1 MDRLSWYQTGESMEE
16 ILCQAGSVGIYDG
29 DLKQS
34 SFEQGAVSL
43 TYQRVIWADST
54 DPDCRLILHHSMVQK
69 IEKQQ
74 KTMFGRGG
82 KIIVTVKPVMGGH
95 VPGPIAASGTNSL
108 RFVFRNGGEEE
119 FYKRFLDALNK
130 QMWQR
135 TSSSSS
141 SASSSRNSAQQTQT
155 FGGSAGGAV
164 APPRSVGILGIEK
177 RLAEQHQRTHEH
189 ISEAFEDMSKLMEQA
204 REMVVL
210 SKNITER
217 LRQKKGEITDDDD
230 ETVQLKSYLLSLGV
244 SDPVTKSTFGGSS
257 VFFDKL
263 AAELTS
269 VLLEPLKQSGGTMTL
284 PEAFCRMN
292 RARGM
297 EMISPEDLLNAC
309 QRLDRMD
316 SPISLFTFENG
327 VSVLQLRSLS
337 AIHVSDEVLQMV
349 EAAGSMDASQLAKS
363 SGVPLV
369 LAAERLRYAEEQAK
383 LCRDD
388 TIEGLFFYPN
398 KFMTFL
404 SAGTEVSGT
413 EVWALKCAALKFMP
427 FRQDVWTHDSCLVCQ
442 SMHSAEE
449 EKNKHELDE
458 SHKKKIVVY
467 DFLSKEI
474 SCLTPS
480 NQRSLL
486 YERYY
491 RANACV
497 AGLDCICELN
507 FSWSTDPLWACTIC
521 YVAGETLESADDHMH
536 CSYHKRN
543 YICEYHPDRYANLLK
558 AQEKSAKNKQS
569 LLEQEA
575 IVDTLLESKGLLAPD
590 VYVLNE
596 RSQEWAFQKLGLSNE
611 RPKAAYIAEDVT
623 DNLKIALCFVCGETF
638 FAFNH
643 KFREAWFTHLST
655 STHQRCKSMQILV
668 HENNLIACEG
678 VPAECE
684 LRTNAEFRR
693 LHDTDVAGA
702 HYGPTVGLEHLII
715 FNGNESFCSI
725 CYTILSNSAI
735 TDHFSSE
742 YHIERF
748 VRRADPGKLLN
759 AQYLKVTDIH
769 GILSF
774 CYEER
779 PIAVHKYF
787 RTDANIP
794 LLLRKYAFPEQRSL
808 VTNALVQIDLGRDI
822 KAIWCEECKEY
833 INTSSDDDAWSFHIF
848 DDSHFERAAN
858 RALYYY
864 DEANVTGSA
873 GILDDFVRSFP
884 PSWDEQFSVSLGV
897 LAIQNHCEFGLEF
910 IIRDVLSSKLYCT
923 CCFVQCDD
931 SDMQTFSKHARSLQH
946 ITRAMH
952 SMNKKI
958 MITLN
963 WRFPDINNRKP
974 LLMDYLIHYHKNLRA
989 QRQGVSVYNPAL
1001 ICKLNCSTALPR
1013 KLFKLAKIAPNDRF
1027 NFLATNKEDGTPEMV
1042 PLNVA
1047 LREHCR
1053 IEVKLEEKEMVV
1065 FHCEECSQSFSGNF
1079 AKLDDAIE
1087 EHLLSLSHWERT
1099 KFLDD
1104 NPFDESQRVLDK
1116 ESKIKVLP
1124 YKQPDP
1130 KKKVTWKWNDKKA
1143 CYEFVY
1149 AQLGLEH
1156 IRERRHFRD
1165 EKPDI
1170 FCTLCAQSF
1179 KLAKLEFECH
1189 IRSFTHLFYFMHK
1202 HRPAIIPELQSQMT
1216 ADLDLVEKH
1225 KNIRRLFARTLK
1237 GCESDKK
1244 QQGIRIYDF
1253 EQKDCEYADVK
1264 KALEEDKTEN
1274 NSRSSDTRSKL
1285 LNQQRS
1291 LTIFDLDTVQIRDQ
1305 KWHNCEALDKH
1316 FTDLVEKSMENGNE
1330 DRSGIITRSLEQ
1342 AKRQLL
1348 GVVHFDGMV
1357 QLEDSS
1363 PSTSMTSVNGLQQQR
1378 EQSKELTEKT
1388 GSASSKDTDALP
1400 DSSAGHSVTDD
1411 IPKST
1416 SHLRTSE
1423 RRRRSPS
1430 SHRRRR
1436 HHSRSPFQH
1445 RRFGRSPDDHRSKN
1459 LKSPSPKKSRRE
1471 RTGSDLNTSSSRPT
1485 SARSRSKSAGRK
1497 PTRSESRSNT
1507 PPVTQES
1514 AAKRLHDLKMA
1525 LIAKNMPRQFFPPPP
1540 PLKLMTQPGS
1550 SAGEFVTVPPPPPE
1564 PVPPAP
1570 SYINK
1575 NVGGVYDAGYLEE
1588 AFPEILRKAPSS
1600 KQSEDQTM
1608 AAQPEVAMNIQ
1619 HSPDSLDH
1627 GEAASLGSQKGK
1639 SGEENKAEETD
1650 ELLRNQ
1656 LMNRLKKESRKDAF
1670 KKTVMKIP
1678 KDLPAFKQ
1686 QALMRQHAEMLKT
1699 KSPSKKFGGR
1709 PPNVAA
1715 LQEKQT
1721 ESQQEDE
1728 RLQAISPE
1736 PDDVVE
1742 VVEQQQQQQQQQ
1754 SDERQNQTTKGSD
1767 SRWDQM
1773 SGKFV
1778 PVGPTLPQPNTQLL
1792 SGASSIPT
1800 TSSQQGMSIPKIG
1813 VISSPKLL
1821 AMSTSAVTA
1830 QRMFSGQQFLSNVP
1844 INLSSATATRPTTL
1858 LGQQHSVPS
1867 ALFGNMSIPPNLL
1880 GTLNSALGVP
1890 ITIPPPRFNQP
1901 PPIMGFPP
1909 PLQQHQPPV
1918 ISPAE
1923 IIMRSKM
1930 QLYSRDLVSI
1940 DNIAAFIEYM
1950 WKQGYEPIQPGD
1962 PPLLLNEVLS
1972 KRKGLIGANT
1982 LYQIIC
1988 FGHPELETYYCGM
2001 CNHWTTVSEMF
2012 NHLRASMHRLSYMFR
2027 NYKMYHRKAM
2037 EERDEDRRDSM
2048 LERFALKIWEIEG
2061 CGQCT
2066 NRMRCILNEEAIR
2079 RIWPNYI
2086 NCVDNSWKIMD
2097 DDEELELS
2105 QPPLQQMD
2113 FSQQPSMVRATS
2125 TQVRASIVAKKLELA
2140 ERAGHPGMGL
2150 VRISSD
2156 KCSEETENIENSK
2169 ETHSPEKESDG
2180 SKSSNSSRSELKRN
2194 KLKVRSKHKN
2204 SGKPK
2209 RSRSRE
2215 RSEKKKESER
2225 ERVGRRRSRSKQ
2237 KESKTDSKE
2246 KQKNQEGNETW
2257 TEKAAQFLHKIG
2269 DTKNATKMYW
2279 AVEETN
2285 VGPSSVDN
2293 DQRQKANTSGP
2304 TGAQAFSLAERLAS
2318 SGQSLLRRRKQIDE
2332 REQQQVRR
2340 QMSPER
2346 LPATETSRTD
2356 RQRQQRPVV
2365 DDKTEMRKS
2374 IAVMIELQ
2382 HEFEKNNSYLS
2393 AEMFFKTCQEFNI
2406 TPDQVVNNGLLCETA
2421 NELGVDLQR
2430 AELQALMQRNKQQP
2444 CSSSALFNLQSMG
2457 VDASKLRGLDPRAL
2471 QSILSKADA
2480 VKTPSSSSTTKCSSS
2495 SKHSRFETHDIS
2507 LNVSMAPGNF
2517 VYPSYEEGIMRQQ
2530 TRRHGGADSGA
2541 EDTLAVTSSC
2551 GGGIKHYQQQ
2561 LRPSQTRRC
2570 APEEQL
2576 SQLKHHLCTSFG
2588 IPPDPKGA
2596 GGMLRTDSMEQPM
2609 DVDFT
2614 DDLDASWFGFSNDP
2628 TGTPSNSTQQAEVS
2642 SSTQQNI
2649 HQSSIASHL
2658 RSNVDWDRASS
2669 VLERTSLTPPTLQP
2683 MTHRQHQSGHLQVH
2697 QQQQQQQTKNPHR
2710 IAEEV
2715 GDDWNS
2721 LETFSFEM
2729 LGFDAGG
2736 AMAAQTQH
2744 KKISNSSASVA
2755 PPPPPP

>member
-1 MDRLSWYQTGESMEE
+1 
-16 ILCQAGSVGIYDG
+16 
-29 DLKQS
+29 
-34 SFEQGAVSL
+34 
-43 TYQRVIWADST
+43 
-54 DPDCRLILHHSMVQK
+54 
-69 IEKQQ
+69 
-74 KTMFGRGG
+74 MFG
-82 KIIVTVKPVMGGH
+82 
-95 VPGPIAASGTNSL
+95 
-108 RFVFRNGGEEE
+108 
-119 FYKRFLDALNK
+119 
-130 QMWQR
+130 
-135 TSSSSS
+135 
-141 SASSSRNSAQQTQT
+141 
-155 FGGSAGGAV
+155 
-164 APPRSVGILGIEK
+164 
-177 RLAEQHQRTHEH
+177 
-189 ISEAFEDMSKLMEQA
+189 
-204 REMVVL
+204 
-210 SKNITER
+210 
-217 LRQKKGEITDDDD
+217 
-230 ETVQLKSYLLSLGV
+230 
-244 SDPVTKSTFGGSS
+244 
-257 VFFDKL
+257 
-263 AAELTS
+263 LT
-269 VLLEPLKQSGGTMTL
+269 
-284 PEAFCRMN
+284 
-292 RARGM
+292 
-297 EMISPEDLLNAC
+297 
-309 QRLDRMD
+309 
-316 SPISLFTFENG
+316 
-327 VSVLQLRSLS
+327 
-337 AIHVSDEVLQMV
+337 IH
-349 EAAGSMDASQLAKS
+349 AWCASQCIL
-363 SGVPLV
+363 
-369 LAAERLRYAEEQAK
+369 
-383 LCRDD
+383 
-388 TIEGLFFYPN
+388 T
-398 KFMTFL
+398 
-404 SAGTEVSGT
+404 
-413 EVWALKCAALKFMP
+413 
-427 FRQDVWTHDSCLVCQ
+427 
-442 SMHSAEE
+442 EE

-467 DFLSKEI
+467 DFLSKEL

-507 FSWSTDPLWACTIC
+507 FSWSTVPLWACTIC

-575 IVDTLLESKGLLAPD
+575 IVETLLESKGLLAPD

-596 RSQEWAFQKLGLSNE
+596 RSQEWVFQKLGLPNE
-611 RPKAAYIAEDVT
+611 QPKAAYIAEDVT
-623 DNLKIALCFVCGETF
+623 DNLKIALCFICGETF
-638 FAFNH
+638 IFNGD
-643 KFREAWFTHLST
+643 KFTETWFTHLST
-655 STHQRCKSMQILV
+655 SIHQRCKSMQILV

-678 VPAECE
+678 VPTECE

-725 CYTILSNSAI
+725 CYTILPNSAI

-779 PIAVHKYF
+779 TIAVHKYF

-808 VTNALVQIDLGRDI
+808 VTNALEQIDLGRDI

-833 INTSSDDDAWSFHIF
+833 INTSSDDDAWSIHIF

-864 DEANVTGSA
+864 DEANMSRSA
-873 GILDDFVRSFP
+873 GILDDFVCSFP
-884 PSWDEQFSVSLGV
+884 PSWNEQFSVSLGV
-897 LAIQNHCEFGLEF
+897 LTIQNHCEFGLEF

-931 SDMQTFSKHARSLQH
+931 SDTQTFSKHARSLQH

-952 SMNKKI
+952 SMNKKT

-963 WRFPDINNRKP
+963 WRFPDISNRKP
-974 LLMDYLIHYHKNLRA
+974 LLMDYLIHCRKNLRA

-1013 KLFKLAKIAPNDRF
+1013 KLFKLAKIAPNDRIS
-1027 NFLATNKEDGTPEMV
+1027 FLATNKEDGTPEMV

-1047 LREHCR
+1047 LREHCK
-1053 IEVKLEEKEMVV
+1053 IEVKLEEKEMAV

-1099 KFLDD
+1099 KSLDD

-1165 EKPDI
+1165 GKADI

-1216 ADLDLVEKH
+1216 ADLDVVEKH

-1244 QQGIRIYDF
+1244 QHGIRIYDF

-1264 KALEEDKTEN
+1264 KALEEDNTET
-1274 NSRSSDTRSKL
+1274 NSRNSDTRSKL
-1285 LNQQRS
+1285 PNHQRS

-1305 KWHNCEALDKH
+1305 KWQNCEALDKH
-1316 FTDLVEKSMENGNE
+1316 FMDLVEKSMENGNE
-1330 DRSGIITRSLEQ
+1330 DCSGIITRSLEQ

-1363 PSTSMTSVNGLQQQR
+1363 PSVSMTSVNGPQQQR
-1378 EQSKELTEKT
+1378 EQSKELTENT
-1388 GSASSKDTDALP
+1388 NVGSTSSKDTDALP
-1400 DSSAGHSVTDD
+1400 TSSAGHSVTDD
-1411 IPKST
+1411 SSKST
-1416 SHLRTSE
+1416 SHSRTSE

-1471 RTGSDLNTSSSRPT
+1471 RTGNDLNNSSSRPT
-1485 SARSRSKSAGRK
+1485 SARSRSKSANRK

-1514 AAKRLHDLKMA
+1514 AIKRLHDLKMA
-1525 LIAKNMPRQFFPPPP
+1525 LIGKNMPRQFFPSPPS
-1540 PLKLMTQPGS
+1540 LKQTQPGS
-1550 SAGEFVTVPPPPPE
+1550 SAGEFVTVLPPPPPPVPPPV

-1570 SYINK
+1570 SYLNK

-1588 AFPEILRKAPSS
+1588 AFPEILRKSPSP

-1608 AAQPEVAMNIQ
+1608 AAQPEVAMDIQ
-1619 HSPDSLDH
+1619 HSSDSLDH
-1627 GEAASLGSQKGK
+1627 GEAPPLESQKGK
-1639 SGEENKAEETD
+1639 SGEENKAEESD

-1678 KDLPAFKQ
+1678 KNLPAFKQ
-1686 QALMRQHAEMLKT
+1686 QALMRQHTEMLKT
-1699 KSPSKKFGGR
+1699 KSPSKKFGGK

-1736 PDDVVE
+1736 PDDIVE
-1742 VVEQQQQQQQQQ
+1742 IVEQQQQQQR
-1754 SDERQNQTTKGSD
+1754 DERQNQTTKGSN

-1778 PVGPTLPQPNTQLL
+1778 PVGPTLLQPNTQLS
-1792 SGASSIPT
+1792 SGAPSIPT
-1800 TSSQQGMSIPKIG
+1800 TSSQQGIPIPKIG
-1813 VISSPKLL
+1813 VIGSPKLVVPSPQQAQNILSQL

-1830 QRMFSGQQFLSNVP
+1830 QRMFSGQQFLANAP
-1844 INLSSATATRPTTL
+1844 PLSHLPATPTFLPNPSASATRPTTL
-1858 LGQQHSVPS
+1858 LGHHSVPS

-1880 GTLNSALGVP
+1880 GTLSSALGVP
-1890 ITIPPPRFNQP
+1890 MAIPPPRFNHQP

-1909 PLQQHQPPV
+1909 PLQQHQPPG

-1962 PPLLLNEVLS
+1962 PPLLLNEVLN

-2012 NHLRASMHRLSYMFR
+2012 SHLRASMHRLSYMFR

-2113 FSQQPSMVRATS
+2113 FSQPPLLQKHPPSMVRATS
-2125 TQVRASIVAKKLELA
+2125 AQVRASIVAKKLELA
-2140 ERAGHPGMGL
+2140 ERAGHTGMGL

-2156 KCSEETENIENSK
+2156 KCSEEIENIENSN
-2169 ETHSPEKESDG
+2169 ETHPPEKESDG

-2194 KLKVRSKHKN
+2194 KSKVRSKHKN

-2209 RSRSRE
+2209 RSRSKE

-2225 ERVGRRRSRSKQ
+2225 ERVGRRRSRSKE
-2237 KESKTDSKE
+2237 KGSKTNSKE
-2246 KQKNQEGNETW
+2246 KEKNLDGNETW

-2285 VGPSSVDN
+2285 VGPSGVDD

-2304 TGAQAFSLAERLAS
+2304 TVAQASSLAERLAS

-2340 QMSPER
+2340 QMSPGR
-2346 LPATETSRTD
+2346 LPATETPRTD
-2356 RQRQQRPVV
+2356 RQRQQRPAV

-2406 TPDQVVNNGLLCETA
+2406 TPNQVVNNGLLCETA

-2430 AELQALMQRNKQQP
+2430 AGLEALMQHNKQQP

-2480 VKTPSSSSTTKCSSS
+2480 VKTPSSSSTTKCSPSS
-2495 SKHSRFETHDIS
+2495 RLSRFETHDIS
-2507 LNVSMAPGNF
+2507 LDVSMAPGNY
-2517 VYPSYEEGIMRQQ
+2517 VYPSYEEGMRRQ
-2530 TRRHGGADSGA
+2530 TLRHGGADSGA

-2561 LRPSQTRRC
+2561 LRPSQTRRS
-2570 APEEQL
+2570 APEAQL
-2576 SQLKHHLCTSFG
+2576 SQLKHHLSTSFG

-2596 GGMLRTDSMEQPM
+2596 GGMLRPDSMDVQEQPM

-2614 DDLDASWFGFSNDP
+2614 DDIDASWFGFSKDP

-2649 HQSSIASHL
+2649 HQASNASHL
-2658 RSNVDWDRASS
+2658 RSDVGWGLASS

-2683 MTHRQHQSGHLQVH
+2683 MTHRQHQPHQSSGHLQGH
-2697 QQQQQQQTKNPHR
+2697 QQQQQTLNPDLHR

-2715 GDDWNS
+2715 GNDWDS
-2721 LETFSFEM
+2721 LESFSFEM
-2729 LGFDAGG
+2729 LGFDARG

-2744 KKISNSSASVA
+2744 KKISNSSASA
-2755 PPPPPP
+2755 AHPPPPPP